1 MAIYIKNE
9 IKTDKG
15 ILSIDGDLSMQISK
29 LPDNHRGWIFRND
42 YSVNVSATDKPFE
55 YNIEDNK
62 IYFYTQNSSKMEE
75 QEIEHAALIEGKDK
89 VETEEIIAGKYCE
102 YIDQWEYVL
111 IHNGKNLTAKIL
123 ELIK

>member
-1 MAIYIKNE
+1 VF
-9 IKTDKG
+9 
-15 ILSIDGDLSMQISK
+15 
-29 LPDNHRGWIFRND
+29 PND
-42 YSVNVSATDKPFE
+42 YSIRISATDKPFE
-55 YNIEDNK
+55 YNIKDNK
-62 IYFYTQNSSKMEE
+62 IYFYTQNSDKMEE